1 MKDKKI
7 LVIYKH
13 DASFVHK
20 DIELLSERYDVDSF
34 YFKSMKDIWKLRK
47 AIKKADIIYI
57 WFASY
62 HAFITTL
69 LTRKPKVVVT
79 GGYDVAGER
88 EIGYGLMLNP
98 ITKWMVK
105 FVLKRATILAVSQKT
120 HMEIINHL
128 SMHSYTVDNCTD
140 TDKFKPSGEKD
151 NNLIITV
158 GNVNKETW
166 IRKGISKFVELAELS
181 HKLGL
186 PYKFVVVGK
195 IDPNLYNEKKR
206 YIESKGSNIGFTGYV
221 FDNELIEWY
230 QRAKVYCQLSYYE
243 SFGLAPA
250 EAMLCECVPVVTD
263 RIGLQIGDTGIIVP
277 YGNKIEILN
286 AIKRATTMDGKP
298 AKQLILKKYNP
309 EIRKKKLFEIVEG
322 IK

>member
-1 MKDKKI
+1 MKKKI
-7 LVIYKH
+7 LVVYKH
-13 DASFVHK
+13 DRSFVHK
-20 DIELLSERYDVDSF
+20 DIELLSERYDVDTL
-34 YFKSMKDIWKLRK
+34 YFKGITSILQLRK
-47 AIKKADIIYI
+47 KIKKADILYI

-69 LTRKPKVVVT
+69 LTRKPKIIVA
-79 GGYDVAGER
+79 GGYDIAGER
-88 EIGYGLMLNP
+88 EIRYGLMLNP

-105 FVLKRATILAVSQKT
+105 FVLKRATILAVSKKT

-128 SMHSYTVDNCTD
+128 SMHSYTIDNCAD
-140 TDKFKPSGEKD
+140 TNKFKPSGKKD

-166 IRKGISKFVELAELS
+166 TRKGISKFVELAKICD
-181 HKLGL
+181 KLNL
-186 PYKFVVVGK
+186 PFEFVVIGK
-195 IDPNLYNEKKR
+195 IDDKVKLDVTKAEVETPNLT
-206 YIESKGSNIGFTGYV
+206 FTGYV
-221 FDNELIEWY
+221 SDERLLKWY

-263 RIGLQIGDTGIIVP
+263 RIGLNIENAGITIT
-277 YGNKIEILN
+277 YGNTIQMID
-286 AIKRATTMDGKP
+286 AIKQATKMDGKP
-298 AKQLILKKYNP
+298 ARQLILEKYNP
-309 EIRKKKLFEIVEG
+309 EIRKKKLFEIIEA